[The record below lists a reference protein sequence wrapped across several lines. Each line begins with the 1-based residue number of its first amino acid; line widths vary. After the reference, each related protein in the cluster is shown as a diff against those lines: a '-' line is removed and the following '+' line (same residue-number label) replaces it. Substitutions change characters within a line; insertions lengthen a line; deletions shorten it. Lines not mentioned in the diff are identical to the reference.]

1 MPMAFMHVLLF
12 LMLIGA
18 LVAVEARNL
27 LSAVI
32 SVGAVGFML
41 SIVFLVLGAPDVA
54 ITQVV
59 VEVLCL
65 VILIK
70 ATINRDL
77 TTVSGGRESFGMVVT
92 IALVVVFSA
101 ICLTVLTDT
110 LTFGSSVLDRFADA
124 PSQTYLAEGLT
135 QTGAANIVTAVL
147 LDYRGYDTLGEAT
160 VLFCSILGAL
170 AILRGKARKRVQEA
184 DEEERG

>member
-1 MPMAFMHVLLF
+1 MVFMQALLF
-12 LMLIGA
+12 LMVVAAI
-18 LVAVEARNL
+18 VAVEARNL
-27 LSAVI
+27 LSAII
-32 SVGAVGFML
+32 SVGAVGFLL
-41 SIVFLVLGAPDVA
+41 SIAFLVMGAPDVA

-59 VEVLCL
+59 VEILCL

-70 ATINRDL
+70 ATISRDL

-92 IALVVVFSA
+92 TAIVIVFTA
-101 ICLTVLTDT
+101 VCLTVLTDT
-110 LTFGSSVLDRFADA
+110 MVFGSSVLDRFVDA

-135 QTGAANIVTAVL
+135 QTGAANIVTAIL

-160 VLFCSILGAL
+160 VLFCAVVGAL

-184 DEEERG
+184 DEEGQG